1 MLVYINI
8 IRVFIRVKKLLEM
21 KNKKLFVFSFY
32 INIANFEAFR
42 QHKKLSSNLFFLKS
56 EVVSFVLLL

>member
-21 KNKKLFVFSFY
+21 KNKKLFVFSFN
-32 INIANFEAFR
+32 IN
-42 QHKKLSSNLFFLKS
+42 L
-56 EVVSFVLLL
+56 